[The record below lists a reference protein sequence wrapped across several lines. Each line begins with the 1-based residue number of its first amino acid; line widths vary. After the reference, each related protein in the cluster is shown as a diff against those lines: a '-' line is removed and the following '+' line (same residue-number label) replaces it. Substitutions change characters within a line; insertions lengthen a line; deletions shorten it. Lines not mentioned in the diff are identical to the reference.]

1 VAGEYFKKTSLEG
14 EAMTAEEKKNKKVL
28 VIDDDMDFI
37 EANKAVLEEG
47 GYQVT
52 YALNGQDGLAKAF
65 SDRPHL
71 IVLDV
76 MMNTVDEG
84 FDVARQLRKNPDTRN
99 IPLIMLTAIN
109 QKSGFPWKYD
119 KDETWLPVDIFLE
132 KPLKPNELIENVQ
145 RLL

>member
-1 VAGEYFKKTSLEG
+1 
-14 EAMTAEEKKNKKVL
+14 MTAEEKKDKKVL

-47 GYQVT
+47 GYQVA

-132 KPLKPNELIENVQ
+132 KPLKPNELLENVQ

>member
-1 VAGEYFKKTSLEG
+1 
-14 EAMTAEEKKNKKVL
+14 MTAEEQKDRKVL

-37 EANKAVLEEG
+37 EANKVVLEEK
-47 GYQVT
+47 GYQVA

-65 SDRPHL
+65 SDKPHL

-84 FDVARQLRKNPDTRN
+84 FDVARQLRNNPDTRN

-119 KDETWLPVDIFLE
+119 KDEAWLPVDIFLE
-132 KPLKPNELIENVQ
+132 KPLKPNELLENVR

>member
-1 VAGEYFKKTSLEG
+1 
-14 EAMTAEEKKNKKVL
+14 MTADNKNEKKVL

-37 EANKAVLEEG
+37 EVNKAILEEG
-47 GYQVT
+47 GYSVS
-52 YALNGQDGLAKAF
+52 YALNGEDGLTKALNE
-65 SDRPHL
+65 RPNL

-76 MMNTVDEG
+76 MMSTIDEG
-84 FDVARQLRKNPDTRN
+84 FDIARRLRKNPDTRS

-109 QKSGFPWKYD
+109 QKAGFPWKYD

-132 KPLKPNELIENVQ
+132 KPLKSNELLENVQ